1 MLYLQKVDSRENGR
15 GSAHLLG
22 VLVIFSLLALTV
34 MAVAPLQAAHAQ
46 PSSSGVTVKAVNQF
60 GGALPGDYYTVS
72 QAVYYGP
79 FMPHG
84 EDVVAT
90 GVTSSTFTAAAG
102 HVYSLQVYA
111 YGSCT
116 FSHWSDGALSDPMT
130 FAATGAALSFTAVYN
145 CVGAVIENNG
155 SITIYDHRT
164 PQSNWAPC
172 FSLVCNLG
180 TGPGAS
186 MYVTLYDSNGTIAGT
201 GFSNENGLTFTG
213 LDPSATYYVYP
224 SDCDLCHGSTHDVLF
239 SHWGDGNTT
248 RPLAVTANNTVL
260 DAWYICTNTCGGV

>member
-1 MLYLQKVDSRENGR
+1 MSSSQKVGSRENGS
-15 GSAHLLG
+15 GSSRLLD
-22 VLVIFSLLALTV
+22 VLVIFPLLALTV
-34 MAVAPLQAAHAQ
+34 MAVAPFQAAHAQ
-46 PSSSGVTVKAVNQF
+46 PPSSGVTVNAVNQF
-60 GGALPGDYYTVS
+60 GEAIPGDFYTVS
-72 QAVYYGP
+72 QAVNYGP
-79 FMPHG
+79 FMPHV

-90 GVTSSTFTAAAG
+90 GVTSSMFSAAAG
-102 HVYSLQVYA
+102 HEYSLQVYT

-116 FSHWSDGALSDPMT
+116 FSHWSDGALSDPRT
-130 FAATGAALSFTAVYN
+130 FAATGAALSFTAAYN
-145 CVGAVIENNG
+145 CVGAVMENNG
-155 SITIYDHRT
+155 MITIYDHRT

-186 MYVTLYDSNGTIAGT
+186 MYVTLYDSNGTVAGT
-201 GFSNENGLTFTG
+201 GFSNENGLTFTR
-213 LDPSATYYVYP
+213 LNPSATYYIYP